1 MLVSLWV
8 LRVNKVGRCERFVSN
23 TLFLSWVVSL
33 WQRSFQKYQQ
43 KNHYQKFP
51 QKNLVC
57 MSCLVHLRTVRFFNP
72 FFVVPKKYPYL
83 SSGRFSWFELQ
94 LCIKL
99 CFKLDLPSLWNF
111 QLPFLGQEWIFSGT
125 THCCE
130 ICCRKGCWPSLNV
143 CLLFFFF
150 QQLRKDHRRK
160 RKMKEKQKWSQ
171 HYRHSWSVSIMM
183 IKLIHITMAGPPSIL

>member
-8 LRVNKVGRCERFVSN
+8 LTVNKVGRCERFVLN
-23 TLFLSWVVSL
+23 TLFLSLVVSL

-57 MSCLVHLRTVRFFNP
+57 MSYLVHLHTVRFFNP
-72 FFVVPKKYPYL
+72 FFCCPKYPYL

-130 ICCRKGCWPSLNV
+130 ICCRKGCWPSLSV
-143 CLLFFFF
+143 CLLFFFSTVE
-150 QQLRKDHRRK
+150 K
-160 RKMKEKQKWSQ
+160 RPQKEKKDE
-171 HYRHSWSVSIMM
+171 RKAEVVPA
-183 IKLIHITMAGPPSIL
+183 L

>member
-8 LRVNKVGRCERFVSN
+8 LTVNKVGRCERFVLN
-23 TLFLSWVVSL
+23 TLFLSLVVSL

-72 FFVVPKKYPYL
+72 FFFVVPKKYPYL

-111 QLPFLGQEWIFSGT
+111 QLPFLGQVWIFSGT
-125 THCCE
+125 THFCE
-130 ICCRKGCWPSLNV
+130 ICCKKDCWPSLNV
-143 CLLFFFF
+143 RLLFFFSNSWE
-150 QQLRKDHRRK
+150 KTTEG
-160 RKMKEKQKWSQ
+160 KERWEKS
-171 HYRHSWSVSIMM
+171 RS
-183 IKLIHITMAGPPSIL
+183 GPSIVDIAGGFLSWWSN